1 MSDDFQKN
9 DRKIIRS
16 WAFFDWAN
24 SVYPLVISTAIF
36 PVYYTSNTPDFI
48 NIFGTNISNSSVYS
62 YSVSLA
68 YIILALLSPFLCGM
82 ADYSGKR
89 LSFMKTFTFFGS
101 FACACLFFFNGEST
115 MWFGTLFFVLATIGF
130 SASTVFYDS
139 FLPIIATE
147 DKYDTT
153 SAKGYAYGYVGSVIV
168 LMLILFM
175 IQKPDFFGITD
186 KSMGPRIGFI
196 MVGIWWLGFA
206 QIPFNKLPK
215 DSPIPI
221 DLSIIG
227 NGYREIKRVL
237 FLALKLKNLKAFL
250 LSFFFYSAGV
260 QTVVY
265 VASIFASKE
274 LGMETSELILVIL
287 IIQIVGI
294 VGALLF
300 ARIST
305 KIGNR
310 ASLLIQ
316 LTIWALICIAAY
328 FCSTKLMFYSIA
340 FSVGMVMGGI
350 QALSRASYSKLIPK
364 ENIGDV
370 TSFFGLYDVIYK
382 VAIVVGTLLFG
393 LVNQLVGSMRE
404 SVLVLA
410 ILFIFGFIAMLRVSF
425 IRQPKIEKA

>member
-1 MSDDFQKN
+1 MSNDFQKN
-9 DRKIIRS
+9 DKGIIRS

-36 PVYYTSNTPDFI
+36 PVYYTASTPDFI
-48 NIFGTNISNSSVYS
+48 KIFGTDISNSSVYS
-62 YSVSLA
+62 YSVSFA
-68 YIILALLSPFLCGM
+68 YIILAIISPFLCGM

-89 LSFMKTFTFFGS
+89 LSFMKIFTFFGS
-101 FACACLFFFNGEST
+101 IACACLFFFKGESS
-115 MWFGTLFFVLATIGF
+115 MWIGTLFFVLATIGF

-147 DKYDTT
+147 DQYDSV

-175 IQKPDFFGITD
+175 IQKPEMFGITD
-186 KSMGPRIGFI
+186 KSLGPRIGFI
-196 MVGIWWLGFA
+196 MVGVWWLSFA
-206 QIPFNKLPK
+206 QIPFYKLPK
-215 DSPIPI
+215 DSPTPL
-221 DLSIIG
+221 DFSIIG

-237 FLALKLKNLKAFL
+237 FLALKLKNIKAFL

-260 QTVVY
+260 QTVIY

-305 KIGNR
+305 LIGNR

-350 QALSRASYSKLIPK
+350 QALSRASYSKLIP
-364 ENIGDV
+364 EESADDV

-382 VAIVVGTLLFG
+382 LAIVMGTLLFG
-393 LVNQLVGSMRE
+393 LVNQIVGSMRE

-410 ILFIFGFIAMLRVSF
+410 FLFILGFIAMLRVNF
-425 IRQPKIEKA
+425 HHQTKVN

>member
-1 MSDDFQKN
+1 MSDNFEKN
-9 DRKIIRS
+9 DKEIIRS

-36 PVYYTSNTPDFI
+36 PVYYSKSTPDFI
-48 NIFGTNISNSSVYS
+48 NIFGNYINNSSVYS
-62 YSVSLA
+62 YSVSLS
-68 YIILALLSPFLCGM
+68 YIILAILSPFLCGM

-101 FACACLFFFNGEST
+101 IACICLFFFKGEAT
-115 MWFGTLFFVLATIGF
+115 MWLGTLFFMLATIGF

-147 DKYDTT
+147 DQYDFV
-153 SAKGYAYGYVGSVIV
+153 SAKGYSYGYVGSVIV

-175 IQKPDFFGITD
+175 IQKPEVFGITD
-186 KSMGPRIGFI
+186 KSLGPRIGFVL
-196 MVGIWWLGFA
+196 VGVWWLGFA
-206 QIPFNKLPK
+206 QIPFNGLPK
-215 DSPIPI
+215 DSPVPI
-221 DLSIIG
+221 KMSIIG
-227 NGYREIKRVL
+227 NGYREIKRV
-237 FLALKLKNLKAFL
+237 FFIAIKLRNLKAFL

-260 QTVVY
+260 QTVIY

-287 IIQIVGI
+287 IIQLVGI
-294 VGALLF
+294 IGAMLF
-300 ARIST
+300 AKISA

-310 ASLLIQ
+310 SALLIQ
-316 LTIWALICIAAY
+316 LIIWALICVAAY
-328 FCSTKLMFYSIA
+328 FCNTKLMFYAIA

-364 ENIGDV
+364 ESSDDV

-382 VAIVVGTLLFG
+382 VAIVMGTLLFG
-393 LVNQLVGSMRE
+393 LVNQLMGSMRG
-404 SVLVLA
+404 SVLVLVV
-410 ILFIFGFIAMLRVSF
+410 LFVIGFIAMLRVNF
-425 IRQPKIEKA
+425 PLQAKFE